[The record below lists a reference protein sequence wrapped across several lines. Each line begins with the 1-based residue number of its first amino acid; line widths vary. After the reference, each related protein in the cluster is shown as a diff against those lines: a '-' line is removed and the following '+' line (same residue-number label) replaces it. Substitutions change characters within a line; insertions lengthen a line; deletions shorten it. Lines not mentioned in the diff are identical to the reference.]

1 MNTKDLIGLL
11 AHDPM
16 PAGPTVRK
24 QLAGPLLAAALLCLL
39 MVQLFWKINPELG
52 TMAMT
57 PVFATKMLW
66 LASLLLFS
74 AYGLLRL
81 SRPGMG
87 AGHTFTG
94 LALSMLAM
102 ASLGLLQSEQAA
114 PDARLGLWMGNSW
127 QSCSVSILVLS
138 SPVLAALLWALRQLA
153 PTRPGLTG
161 AAAGMMAGSVAATLY
176 SLHCTESTFPFFT
189 AWYGGGIV
197 AAGALGA
204 LIGPR
209 LLRW

>member
-1 MNTKDLIGLL
+1 
-11 AHDPM
+11 
-16 PAGPTVRK
+16 
-24 QLAGPLLAAALLCLL
+24 
-39 MVQLFWKINPELG
+39 
-52 TMAMT
+52 
-57 PVFATKMLW
+57 
-66 LASLLLFS
+66 
-74 AYGLLRL
+74 
-81 SRPGMG
+81 
-87 AGHTFTG
+87 
-94 LALSMLAM
+94 
-102 ASLGLLQSEQAA
+102 
-114 PDARLGLWMGNSW
+114 MGNSW